1 MDQYIIFR
9 SLIKRTVIKQVILLI
24 IIKPTH
30 TDKCKTY
37 YLSFILILLAAVYT
51 TLSFSL
57 NLLCFAAAIFGS
69 RLLSVQN
76 ILPIIPMRKSNS
88 FVFMLLLKPIHEN
101 HRNHKISICNI
112 SFVFSNSSMIY

>member
-1 MDQYIIFR
+1 MQDILF
-9 SLIKRTVIKQVILLI
+9 VI
-24 IIKPTH
+24 
-30 TDKCKTY
+30 Y
-37 YLSFILILLAAVYT
+37 ILILLSAVYT

-57 NLLCFAAAIFGS
+57 NLLCFAAATIFGF

-88 FVFMLLLKPIHEN
+88 FVFIMLLLKPIHKN

-112 SFVFSNSSMIY
+112 SFVFKFLHDLLVMVFFTVFNSTRFADCRNIVIN